1 MHSFLAAWEG
11 FFAGAKGSSSGLGW
25 GGVGAECHPPSPQD
39 MEKKKHFVSSGFT
52 AITSERQDDRTSLH
66 CSGEAEGKEPRLQ
79 KLNRGTHPL
88 LSSLITSPRHGYKQH

>member
-11 FFAGAKGSSSGLGW
+11 VFCRSEREFQRSGM
-25 GGVGAECHPPSPQD
+25 GGGGKRVGAECHPHHPRTW
-39 MEKKKHFVSSGFT
+39 KKKHFVSSGFT

-79 KLNRGTHPL
+79 KT
-88 LSSLITSPRHGYKQH
+88 